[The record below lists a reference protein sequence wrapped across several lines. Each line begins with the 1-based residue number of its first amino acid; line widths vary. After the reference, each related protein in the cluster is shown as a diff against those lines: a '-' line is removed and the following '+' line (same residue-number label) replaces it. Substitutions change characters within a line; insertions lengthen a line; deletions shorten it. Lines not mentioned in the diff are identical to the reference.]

1 MNRKILCRLSESQSL
16 CRQWWIDHGCPGDE
30 PVGCGFLELMDAVVN
45 AVHNS
50 DPEALAHDPVYGAC
64 AEAKHRMGDV
74 IIAPAC
80 SGRAQPEPTD
90 PQRPEAPD
98 ADGDGFSD
106 SEDCDD
112 SDASIYPGAEEIC
125 GNGVD
130 DNCDDLVDEGC

>member
-1 MNRKILCRLSESQSL
+1 M
-16 CRQWWIDHGCPGDE
+16 
-30 PVGCGFLELMDAVVN
+30 GCGFLELMDAVVN

-106 SEDCDD
+106 AEDCDD
-112 SDASIYPGAEEIC
+112 SDASIYPGAEEVC

-130 DNCDDLVDEGC
+130 DNCDDQVDEGC

>member
-1 MNRKILCRLSESQSL
+1 MDRKILCLSDSQSL

-30 PVGCGFLELMDAVVN
+30 PAECSFLELMDAVVN

-64 AEAKHRMGDV
+64 AEARHRMGDA

-80 SGRAQPEPTD
+80 SGRPQPEPMD

-106 SEDCDD
+106 AEDCDD

-130 DNCDDLVDEGC
+130 DNCDDQVDEGC